1 MVGFVNIDLKY
12 ICNNQ
17 CNYFISVEITLYF
30 LGQKHCLIQGKK
42 RLVIYP
48 SCKTKNLNDQ
58 FFEQEIV
65 IIGLLCIQSNSPASL
80 RDFETI

>member
-1 MVGFVNIDLKY
+1 MERSKY
-12 ICNNQ
+12 TLNTYIINNVLIL
-17 CNYFISVEITLYF
+17 ISIEIAFYPSKTKTSPNSR
-30 LGQKHCLIQGKK
+30 QKH
-42 RLVIYP
+42 LVIYP